1 MELTPLRY
9 FVAIAA
15 ERHMTRAAQRLG
27 VTQPALSAALKRLE
41 AEVGAELFHRTAK
54 GVELTGAGRVF
65 LEHADDVIRRAE
77 ESVRAVRQLAG
88 LERGSI
94 AVGGGATATGY
105 LLPAVVGQFRKQHAG
120 IRFSVRE
127 AASRTVA
134 EAVLGGSLD
143 LGIVTVPAEVPGGAD
158 LMEVASLEDELLLI
172 VPPGHR
178 LSGRKSFRWRDL
190 EDEHFIGFEAGTA
203 VRSVIDDA
211 ATEAGVALDV
221 VMELRSIEAIKQMVR
236 ARIGEGAPVNTIFRG
251 RRPTGEIYRQGM
263 REEFPDR
270 DWILTRILWL
280 SGSEKGFNRLGDVD
294 TMRRYIYIHGAPDE
308 VEMGEPG
315 SIGCIRMHNQDLIK
329 LFNMTPVGTPVTI
342 HA

>member
-65 LEHADDVIRRAE
+65 LEHADDVLRRAE

-105 LLPAVVGQFRKQHAG
+105 LLPPVVGQFRKQHAG

-134 EAVLGGSLD
+134 EAVLSGALD

-158 LMEVASLEDELLLI
+158 LMQVASLEDELLLI
-172 VPPGHR
+172 VPLGHR
-178 LSGRKSFRWRDL
+178 LSGRKSFRWSDL
-190 EDEHFIGFEAGTA
+190 EEENFVGFEAGTA
-203 VRSVIDDA
+203 VRSVIDEA
-211 ATEAGVALDV
+211 STQAGVTLDV

-236 ARIGEGAPVNTIFRG
+236 AGIGVGLVSRFA
-251 RRPTGEIYRQGM
+251 
-263 REEFPDR
+263 
-270 DWILTRILWL
+270 L
-280 SGSEKGFNRLGDVD
+280 
-294 TMRRYIYIHGAPDE
+294 
-308 VEMGEPG
+308 
-315 SIGCIRMHNQDLIK
+315 
-329 LFNMTPVGTPVTI
+329 PVGRGQSDAPGLRCRDGRIVRVLAVIRRRDRVPSPAAAAFEALLLDHLKQRRTPR
-342 HA
+342 

>member
-65 LEHADDVIRRAE
+65 LEHAEDVLRRTE
-77 ESVRAVRQLAG
+77 ESIRAVRQLAG
-88 LERGSI
+88 LESGSI

-105 LLPAVVGQFRKQHAG
+105 LLPAVVGQFRRQHAG

-127 AASRTVA
+127 AASRTVG
-134 EAVLGGSLD
+134 EAVLSGALD
-143 LGIVTVPAEVPGGAD
+143 LGIVTLPIEVPGGSD
-158 LMEVASLEDELLLI
+158 LMQVAVLEDELFLI

-178 LSGRKSFRWRDL
+178 LAGRKSFRWTDL
-190 EDEHFIGFEAGTA
+190 EGEHFIGFEEGTA
-203 VRSVIDDA
+203 VRGVIDA
-211 ATEAGVALDV
+211 AASAAGVRPDV

-236 ARIGEGAPVNTIFRG
+236 AGIGVGLISRFAMPPARSQSEACGLRCRDGRIIRSLAVVRRRDRVPSPAAAAFEGLLLEHLKQ
-251 RRPTGEIYRQGM
+251 RRSSR
-263 REEFPDR
+263 
-270 DWILTRILWL
+270 
-280 SGSEKGFNRLGDVD
+280 
-294 TMRRYIYIHGAPDE
+294 
-308 VEMGEPG
+308 
-315 SIGCIRMHNQDLIK
+315 
-329 LFNMTPVGTPVTI
+329 
-342 HA
+342 

>member
-9 FVAIAA
+9 FVAIAN

-54 GVELTGAGRVF
+54 GVELTGAGSVF
-65 LEHADDVIRRAE
+65 LEHAEDVLRRTE
-77 ESVRAVRQLAG
+77 ESIRAVRQLAG

-134 EAVLGGSLD
+134 EAVLAGSLD
-143 LGIVTVPAEVPGGAD
+143 LGIVTLPVEVPGGSD
-158 LMEVASLEDELLLI
+158 LMQIASLQDELMLI

-178 LSGRKSFRWRDL
+178 LSGRKSFRWTDL
-190 EDEHFIGFEAGTA
+190 DNEHFVGFEAGTA
-203 VRSVIDDA
+203 VRALVD
-211 ATEAGVALDV
+211 EASAQAGANLDV

-236 ARIGEGAPVNTIFRG
+236 AGIGVGLVSRFALPQAKGSAESPGLRCRDGRIVRTLAVV
-251 RRPTGEIYRQGM
+251 RRR
-263 REEFPDR
+263 DR
-270 DWILTRILWL
+270 VPSPAAAAFETLLLEHLKQRRTTR
-280 SGSEKGFNRLGDVD
+280 
-294 TMRRYIYIHGAPDE
+294 
-308 VEMGEPG
+308 
-315 SIGCIRMHNQDLIK
+315 
-329 LFNMTPVGTPVTI
+329 
-342 HA
+342 